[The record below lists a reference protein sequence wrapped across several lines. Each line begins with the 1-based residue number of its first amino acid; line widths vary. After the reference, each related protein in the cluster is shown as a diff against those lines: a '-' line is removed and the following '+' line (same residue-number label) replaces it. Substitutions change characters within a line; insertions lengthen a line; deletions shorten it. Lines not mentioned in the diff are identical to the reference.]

1 MLAEIHSSNTATS
14 LILLSAVAA
23 GGLALGA
30 VKLRGVGLGSAG
42 VLFVGLLVGSFGFGM
57 DPAVTEFLREFGL
70 MLFVFTMGLQ
80 LGPGFFASLRQ
91 AGLRLNILA
100 IAIVVSGALFTWFC
114 GVTFDI
120 AAGARLGIFSGAT
133 TNTPSLGAIQQA
145 LQAIAAPADQT
156 LLPAL
161 AYSASYPI
169 GIIGIIASLLL
180 LGRFFKIDMAAETR
194 AFETDQKQ
202 GVEPLTRLN
211 VRLDN
216 TNLDGLTV
224 RDIPGR
230 RETEVM
236 ISRLQRAGE
245 TEVVNATEDTTL
257 HLGDHLLLV
266 GTAAHVES
274 FQRIIGSIASVDL
287 MQAPGTVSFRR
298 VVVTNRKLLGKP
310 LAELGLDH
318 LHGVTVTRIVRA
330 GVEMAAIPGIKLQ
343 FGDFLHVVGDTSGLE
358 AATKTLGNSLKALNT
373 TQFIPVFIG
382 LALGVLLGILPITIP
397 GLASP
402 LKLGLAGGPLVVAI
416 LLSRLG
422 KVGPLVWHMPANTN
436 LAFRELGI
444 ALFLACVGLNAG
456 PKFFTTV
463 MSRDGLLWA
472 ATALIVCM
480 VPLLIAG
487 FIGRRFMK
495 LNFHVLC
502 GLLTGSMTDPPALA
516 FANGLAKSD
525 APSIAYATVYPATML
540 ARILVAQILVLL
552 FF

>member
-1 MLAEIHSSNTATS
+1 VTGGDGGDNNNSVRKGASS
-14 LILLSAVAA
+14 
-23 GGLALGA
+23 
-30 VKLRGVGLGSAG
+30 
-42 VLFVGLLVGSFGFGM
+42 
-57 DPAVTEFLREFGL
+57 EREK
-70 MLFVFTMGLQ
+70 
-80 LGPGFFASLRQ
+80 
-91 AGLRLNILA
+91 
-100 IAIVVSGALFTWFC
+100 
-114 GVTFDI
+114 
-120 AAGARLGIFSGAT
+120 
-133 TNTPSLGAIQQA
+133 
-145 LQAIAAPADQT
+145 AIAAPADQT

-161 AYSASYPI
+161 AYSASYPV

-216 TNLDGLTV
+216 ANLDGLTV

-245 TEVVNATEDTTL
+245 TEVINATDDTTL

-456 PKFFTTV
+456 PQFFTTV
-463 MSRDGLLWA
+463 MSRDGLIWA

-516 FANGLAKSD
+516 FANDLAKSD